1 MRSSMSY
8 HMKSLFQCML
18 YLNTCASKNPTF
30 SDLIEP
36 QMVSLC
42 NYIANNINDLL
53 PRHATSIKT
62 LSYCCEVTPLLQKY
76 IGEDSLKVEAHII
89 RILADKRVSCKT
101 WTLTAPRLS
110 SSTSSCAISSTG
122 TFCPTRTWTR
132 CSWTVLSRA
141 LPQILRATKRNRCSS
156 VLIRS

>member
-1 MRSSMSY
+1 MSKLSSDSNNFTNQFQILKALSANPALKEGMTTDVISNIAHKLRARKLDMRSSMSY

-42 NYIANNINDLL
+42 NYIPNNINDLL

-89 RILADKRVSCKT
+89 RILADKRVS
-101 WTLTAPRLS
+101 
-110 SSTSSCAISSTG
+110 
-122 TFCPTRTWTR
+122 
-132 CSWTVLSRA
+132 
-141 LPQILRATKRNRCSS
+141 
-156 VLIRS
+156 